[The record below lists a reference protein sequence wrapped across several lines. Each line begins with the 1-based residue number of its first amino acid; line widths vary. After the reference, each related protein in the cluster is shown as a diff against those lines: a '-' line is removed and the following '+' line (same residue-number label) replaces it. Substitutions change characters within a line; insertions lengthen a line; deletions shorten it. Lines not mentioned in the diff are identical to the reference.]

1 MAYLRNFCQT
11 VIYENQS
18 SSFSCFRIFYDVW
31 HGYFR
36 SLNNR
41 ILISNEVVILDSI
54 KTQLGNVLLSRIKEQ
69 ILLLCLVMLVICA
82 GKYFINGTIND
93 MSTNKISEPFPQSDN
108 NGITDFEVLFI
119 HTFRASP
126 FCSILF
132 Y

>member
-1 MAYLRNFCQT
+1 M
-11 VIYENQS
+11 IYENQS

-69 ILLLCLVMLVICA
+69 ILLLCLEYASVFNFCHSIWCA

-93 MSTNKISEPFPQSDN
+93 ISTNKISEPFPQSDN